1 VFVNNQEIYMSI
13 KIIKLPKV
21 MEMTSFSVASI
32 YRLCAEG
39 KFPKK
44 IKIGSRSVGW
54 RESDIIEYI
63 EDREKNS

>member
-1 VFVNNQEIYMSI
+1 MDL

-44 IKIGSRSVGW
+44 IKIGARSVGW
-54 RESDIIEYI
+54 RESDIVEYI
-63 EDREKNS
+63 EERERNS

>member
-1 VFVNNQEIYMSI
+1 MFVNNQEIYMSI

>member
-1 VFVNNQEIYMSI
+1 MDL

-32 YRLCAEG
+32 YRLCNEG

-54 RESDIIEYI
+54 RESDVIDYI
-63 EDREKNS
+63 NQCEKDS